1 MATFIE
7 WQELRTPLTELKPF
21 NLQESGMSSRQR
33 GQLEWLDV
41 VAATWGSHE
50 AAVVDLWVHLA
61 SDAGQRG

>member
-1 MATFIE
+1 MAIFIG
-7 WQELRTPLTELKPF
+7 WQKLRTPLTELKPL

-33 GQLEWLDV
+33 WQLEWLDV

-61 SDAGQRG
+61 RDAGHRG